1 MRRFVPGRFVLKISG
16 EALSGGRGFGADP
29 TVMTEVAE
37 SVARAHESGFQIA
50 VVVGGGNYFRGG
62 ADSGWTIA
70 RAELDNV
77 GILGTVM
84 NGIFLRGALQ
94 SLGIDDVRLMTA
106 IPIPSMGEP
115 YIRLRAQHH
124 LDKGKV
130 LILAGG
136 NGQPFVT
143 TDYPSVQRAIE
154 LDAEA
159 LLVAKNGV
167 GGVMTADPKVD
178 PSARMLTRLSHED
191 IIDRR
196 IKVMDQA
203 AFVLAK
209 EHALTLKVFD
219 VSRLDQLTSICDGEQ
234 IGTLVESSPS

>member
-1 MRRFVPGRFVLKISG
+1 MRKFVPGRFVLKISG
-16 EALSGGRGFGADP
+16 EALSGDRGFGSDP
-29 TVMTEVAE
+29 GVTAWFAR
-37 SVARAHESGFQIA
+37 SVATAYRAGFQIA

-62 ADSGWTIA
+62 SNSGWTIP

-94 SLGIDDVRLMTA
+94 NCDVDEVRLMTA
-106 IPIPSMGEP
+106 IPIPSVGEP

-124 LDKGKV
+124 LEQGKV

-167 GGVMTADPKVD
+167 SGVMTADPKLD
-178 PSARMLTRLSHED
+178 ASATVLSYLSHED
-191 IIDRR
+191 VIDRR

-203 AFVLAK
+203 AFVLAM

-219 VSRLDQLTSICDGEQ
+219 VSRLDQLTAICDGQQ
-234 IGTLVESSPS
+234 IGTLVESRTS